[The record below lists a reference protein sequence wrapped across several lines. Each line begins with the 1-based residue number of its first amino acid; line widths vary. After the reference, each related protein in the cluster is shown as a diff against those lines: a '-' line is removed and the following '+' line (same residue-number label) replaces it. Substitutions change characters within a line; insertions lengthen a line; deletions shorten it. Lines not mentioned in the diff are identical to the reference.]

1 MEKEFIP
8 YELAVALKELEF
20 DEPCFAK
27 YTVIPEDEINWF
39 TIPEQGITNKTTFG
53 SSKNY
58 NSKSFEEE
66 GTISAPLYQQ
76 AFRFFRE
83 KYELDCS
90 FEDEIVFDDDE
101 NEIELWNFFI
111 YKSKQVDDKV
121 MKFCSNNSKTY
132 IECFSK
138 EEAELECIK
147 KLIEIVKEN

>member
-1 MEKEFIP
+1 MEKEFIL
-8 YELAVALKELEF
+8 YEQALALKELGF
-20 DEPCFAK
+20 DEPCFG
-27 YTVIPEDEINWF
+27 YYL
-39 TIPEQGITNKTTFG
+39 NKKLNIFHNT
-53 SSKNY
+53 SVNDRI
-58 NSKSFEEE
+58 NSKTKDIFKSDVIV
-66 GTISAPLYQQ
+66 TPLYQQ

-83 KYELDCS
+83 EYELDCS

-138 EEAELECIK
+138 EEAELECLK
-147 KLIEIVKEN
+147 KLIQIVKERK